1 MWDNVKALR
10 KLSSWLYV
18 VITLLI
24 IGSIIAWLYNSNYFP
39 IKQVKIEGS
48 LAHSNSDSLQKIAA
62 HYVRGNIFKADL
74 NGAQHA
80 FEQQPWIETATVRRR
95 LPDTVEIHLV
105 EHEPLA
111 RWKDGSLVD
120 SKGQLFKASYEEKL
134 PAFEGEPGTE
144 KVMTEHYQQFGQQ
157 LKPLNLAIDKLVY
170 SPRSA
175 WSVVLD
181 NKITVYL
188 GRENE
193 NERLNRF
200 TEVWRSILKPQQPA
214 LDYVDMRYKDGFAIR
229 QRPVAERVEE
239 VSATETVEQP
249 QQ

>member
-120 SKGQLFKASYEEKL
+120 NKGQLFKASYEEKL
-134 PAFEGEPGTE
+134 PVFEGEPGTE
-144 KVMTEHYQQFGQQ
+144 
-157 LKPLNLAIDKLVY
+157 KLVY

>member
-1 MWDNVKALR
+1 MLDNVKALK
-10 KLSSWLYV
+10 KLSGWLYV
-18 VITLLI
+18 VVTLLI
-24 IGSIIAWLYNSNYFP
+24 IGSVIAGLYNSNYFP

-48 LAHSNSDSLQKIAA
+48 LAHTDSDSLQKIAA

-80 FEQQPWIETATVRRR
+80 FEQLPWIEAAVVRRR
-95 LPDTVEIHLV
+95 LPNTVEISLT

-120 SKGQLFKASYEEKL
+120 SKGQLFKARYDEKL
-134 PAFEGEPGTE
+134 PAFEGESGTE
-144 KVMTEHYQQFGQQ
+144 KVMAEHYQKFGQQ
-157 LKPLNLAIDKLVY
+157 LKPLNLTIDKLVY

-188 GRENE
+188 GREYE

-200 TEVWRSILKPQQPA
+200 AEVWRSILKPQQPA

-229 QRPVAERVEE
+229 QRPIAERQETI
-239 VSATETVEQP
+239 SAEKTAKQQP
-249 QQ
+249 

>member
-1 MWDNVKALR
+1 MLDNVKALK
-10 KLSSWLYV
+10 KLSGWLYV

-39 IKQVKIEGS
+39 IKQVKIEGN
-48 LAHSNSDSLQKIAA
+48 LAHTDSASLQKIAV

-80 FEQQPWIETATVRRR
+80 FEQLPWIETATVRRR
-95 LPDTVEIHLV
+95 LPHTVEISLI

-111 RWKDGSLVD
+111 RWKDGRLVD
-120 SKGQLFKASYEEKL
+120 SKGQLFKARYEEKL

-144 KVMTEHYQQFGQQ
+144 KVMTEHYQKFGQQ
-157 LKPLNLAIDKLVY
+157 LKPLNLTIDKLVY

-175 WSVVLD
+175 WSVVL
-181 NKITVYL
+181 NNNITVYL

-193 NERLNRF
+193 NERLKRF
-200 TEVWRSILKPQQPA
+200 AEVWRSVLKPQQAA

-229 QRPVAERVEE
+229 QHAVVARETEASSEE
-239 VSATETVEQP
+239 TTKQ
-249 QQ
+249 

>member
-1 MWDNVKALR
+1 M
-10 KLSSWLYV
+10 
-18 VITLLI
+18 
-24 IGSIIAWLYNSNYFP
+24 
-39 IKQVKIEGS
+39 
-48 LAHSNSDSLQKIAA
+48 
-62 HYVRGNIFKADL
+62 
-74 NGAQHA
+74 
-80 FEQQPWIETATVRRR
+80 
-95 LPDTVEIHLV
+95 
-105 EHEPLA
+105 
-111 RWKDGSLVD
+111 
-120 SKGQLFKASYEEKL
+120 
-134 PAFEGEPGTE
+134 
-144 KVMTEHYQQFGQQ
+144 
-157 LKPLNLAIDKLVY
+157 
-170 SPRSA
+170 
-175 WSVVLD
+175 VVLD